1 MLKKTEEAASV
12 SRGSIVAGNIPKN
25 TVTLSTTRPTFQST
39 GKLAAHKHRTQATG
53 HV

>member
-39 GKLAAHKHRTQATG
+39 GELAAHKHRTQATG